1 MRTVGRAYFLHLR
14 INANEFSHECYNN
27 GVDTIFHSHRNHNM
41 LTMSLCYQKYILR
54 LACFRGVIRSL
65 IYIHMNKKSLE
76 NIVPHSAGPHLNLF
90 VSINSFMSIIGIHHL
105 EFKENLFPLLISFK
119 CKARNCHDNQNAP
132 KFKRCLRHTQ
142 LILQQES

>member
-41 LTMSLCYQKYILR
+41 LTMSLCYQKYI
-54 LACFRGVIRSL
+54 IRSL
-65 IYIHMNKKSLE
+65 IYLHMNKKGLE

-119 CKARNCHDNQNAP
+119 CKARNCYDNQNAP

>member
-1 MRTVGRAYFLHLR
+1 MNSAMNVITMELTQFFIL
-14 INANEFSHECYNN
+14 IEI
-27 GVDTIFHSHRNHNM
+27 TIC
-41 LTMSLCYQKYILR
+41 LPCLCVIIKYLLR
-54 LACFRGVIRSL
+54 LAFFIGVYL
-65 IYIHMNKKSLE
+65 TKAEHELHMNKKSLE

-105 EFKENLFPLLISFK
+105 EFKENLFPLLIAFK

>member
-54 LACFRGVIRSL
+54 LACYSKSD
-65 IYIHMNKKSLE
+65 IYTYEQEKLRKYSTTFSGTALKPFCINKFIHVN
-76 NIVPHSAGPHLNLF
+76 N
-90 VSINSFMSIIGIHHL
+90 
-105 EFKENLFPLLISFK
+105 
-119 CKARNCHDNQNAP
+119 RNP
-132 KFKRCLRHTQ
+132 
-142 LILQQES
+142 SS